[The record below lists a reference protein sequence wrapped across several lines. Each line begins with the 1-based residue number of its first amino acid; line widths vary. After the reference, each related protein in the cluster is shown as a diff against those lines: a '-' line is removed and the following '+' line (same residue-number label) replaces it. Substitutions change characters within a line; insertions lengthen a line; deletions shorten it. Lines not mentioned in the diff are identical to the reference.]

1 MSDKIQEMSE
11 IEKKSVNSPRKN
23 KRKAGVFNIILFIL
37 LALFSL
43 VLIVL
48 LFWSLVASLTD
59 GDFYELENVK
69 YGFPIKYFTVDNY
82 ISAYQNLKVTL
93 STKNGNTEVYTMQL
107 LLNSFI
113 YSVGSAGLITFV
125 TCTVAYLTSK
135 YPFKPSKIIYNVVLV
150 VMIVPIVGELPSMV
164 QMLTR
169 IGLYDNLLGMFLM
182 RASFTNMYF
191 LVFYAYFK
199 GVPWSYGESAFI
211 DGVALQQVV
220 VDQYRIVPQHVVRD
234 DVQRLFVQ
242 NARAGAQTAEY
253 RNQYD
258 MDFFHGCSGIKG
270 KCSGRS

>member
-93 STKNGNTEVYTMQL
+93 STKN
-107 LLNSFI
+107 
-113 YSVGSAGLITFV
+113 
-125 TCTVAYLTSK
+125 
-135 YPFKPSKIIYNVVLV
+135 
-150 VMIVPIVGELPSMV
+150 
-164 QMLTR
+164 
-169 IGLYDNLLGMFLM
+169 
-182 RASFTNMYF
+182 
-191 LVFYAYFK
+191 
-199 GVPWSYGESAFI
+199 
-211 DGVALQQVV
+211 
-220 VDQYRIVPQHVVRD
+220 
-234 DVQRLFVQ
+234 
-242 NARAGAQTAEY
+242 
-253 RNQYD
+253 
-258 MDFFHGCSGIKG
+258 
-270 KCSGRS
+270 